1 MRVKIENIG
10 PISSTEIDL
19 SNVNIIAGGNDSGKS
34 TIGKVL
40 YSIFKSQ
47 ENHSLDFLI
56 KTIMTKVYP
65 KLDDNFQLLL
75 EDSVGFERG
84 IDTVEHDDSSEQF
97 LFTFTET
104 MSLRDVLD
112 LADNVKLDLV
122 ECFNDL
128 KSKLV
133 LSASV
138 LHECEHYFKIM
149 TSNKYFIEAMINDTF
164 NFEYSGVVS
173 NVKKQQEKFV
183 SIQDHSVNIVLD
195 GNKLSNFENSKYENV
210 IYYDSS
216 QEILFND
223 LRSGVI
229 RFAPKSDF
237 SNNRKIDLMNMT
249 RQKNS
254 ENISIYNEEISEVLN
269 SFSNDSCNI
278 GSIKQGRYSVDG
290 VELPINVIASG
301 TKNLLGLKSIIEN
314 GYITKS
320 TLLIIDEPEQ
330 ALHPVWQVEYA
341 KILKSIYD
349 VFGIDIV
356 VVTHSN
362 YFIEAMNKV
371 FLNPKLYFA
380 YRDENNFATYKDC
393 SNNFET
399 VYNNLGSAYEKIDN
413 IQQ

>member
-1 MRVKIENIG
+1 MKVSIGSIG
-10 PISSTEIDL
+10 PISSTEIEL

-47 ENHSLDFLI
+47 ENNSLDFLI
-56 KTIMTKVYP
+56 RTIITKVYP
-65 KLDDNFQLLL
+65 KLDDNFQLQL
-75 EDSVGFERG
+75 EESVGFKRG
-84 IDTVEHDDSSEQF
+84 VDSVEQDDNTEEF
-97 LFTFTET
+97 IFRFTET
-104 MSLRDVLD
+104 MSTRDVLD
-112 LADNVKLDLV
+112 LSDDLKVDLV

-133 LSASV
+133 LSESI

-183 SIQDHSVNIVLD
+183 SIQDHSVNIVLE
-195 GNKLSNFENSKYENV
+195 GTKLSHFENSKYENV

-216 QEILFND
+216 QEIFLND

-249 RQKNS
+249 RIKNS

-269 SFSNDSCNI
+269 SFNNDSCNI

-290 VELPINVIASG
+290 VELPVNVIASG

-362 YFIEAMNKV
+362 YFIEAINKI
-371 FLNPKLYFA
+371 FANPKLYFA
-380 YRDENNFATYKDC
+380 CRDEHNFATYKDC
-393 SNNFET
+393 SNNFEF

-413 IQQ
+413 L